1 MRPTLLAALAAFT
14 LATLGCDHRTK
25 AASASEASAPGAVT
39 TTASASSNSGAGVR
53 LALSS
58 PVADGM
64 RVDVY
69 EHTISAKAGPVPA
82 WTYISHG
89 LAELGQEEIV
99 LTVQRAADEAQP
111 PAAPLRW
118 YGDVQR
124 FARQKQF
131 VHAGGRSIFGRD
143 GFVHPQARAVVYVR
157 GIPLDG
163 VPTPRSFLT
172 GIVLTR
178 GEIELAEREGQLRVL
193 AHLGDSQRW
202 FPTTPWLDRER
213 PELPVVAASAAAL
226 TRPVSVAAIAAE
238 PDPTKRAALFDAQS
252 FVPRIRTRGNI
263 SGGAVVLERS
273 DGSARVILTLPRSD
287 RAGLAQALSASDL
300 ALALTLGLDPGA
312 DAIFVWA
319 PGIRSHE
326 RAIVAGAAPGRRIS
340 GNFVI
345 FSKGTGEDTVKPME
359 DGFTVGMTPATS
371 AKLVDAVAAGR
382 SFEVSS
388 PSLSL
393 LVAWADR

>member
-1 MRPTLLAALAAFT
+1 MRPALLAALAAFT
-14 LATLGCDHRTK
+14 VATLGCDHRK
-25 AASASEASAPGAVT
+25 AESAGEDSAPVAAT
-39 TTASASSNSGAGVR
+39 EAAANTSSPSRSGVR
-53 LALSS
+53 LALSA
-58 PVADGM
+58 PIAEGV

-82 WTYISHG
+82 WTYVSHG
-89 LAELGQEEIV
+89 LAELGHEEIV
-99 LTVQRAADEAQP
+99 LTVKRAADEAEP
-111 PAAPLRW
+111 PTEPLG
-118 YGDVQR
+118 YYADVHR
-124 FARQKQF
+124 FARQKQI
-131 VHAGGRSIFGRD
+131 VTAGGRTIFGRD

-226 TRPVSVAAIAAE
+226 TRPVSVAAIAA
-238 PDPTKRAALFDAQS
+238 QS
-252 FVPRIRTRGNI
+252 FVPRMRTRGNI
-263 SGGAVVLERS
+263 SGGSVVLERS
-273 DGSARVILTLPRSD
+273 DGQTRVILTLPRSD

-300 ALALTLGLDPGA
+300 ALALTLGLNPGA

-371 AKLVDAVAAGR
+371 AKLAAAVAAGR

-393 LVAWADR
+393 LVAWTDR